1 MAERLVQRKQR
12 TRLVLSSGLSVTQ
25 VILSTEV
32 LTLDVEGM
40 EHGTTAYQLA
50 VSCSDSKIILNLE

>member
-1 MAERLVQRKQR
+1 MEERLVQRKQR

-32 LTLDVEGM
+32 PPLDVEGI
-40 EHGTTAYQLA
+40 EHGTTAYQVA
-50 VSCSDSKIILNLE
+50 VSSSEPKIFLNLV